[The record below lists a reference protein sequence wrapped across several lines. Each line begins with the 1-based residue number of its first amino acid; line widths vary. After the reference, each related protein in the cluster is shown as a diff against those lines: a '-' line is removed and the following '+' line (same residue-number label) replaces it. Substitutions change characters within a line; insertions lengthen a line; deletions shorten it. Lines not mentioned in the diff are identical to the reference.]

1 MANNDGNNNFAMLA
15 MVAIVAV
22 VGVFGLVF
30 MNSGNQG
37 TVMMPSDSADGNTAG
52 EGYRSLSFAASSAGG
67 GSEKCGVDY
76 DGCSSG
82 RCHCPN
88 GMSDYNANNCNC
100 E

>member
-37 TVMMPSDSADGNTAG
+37 AIIVPSDSVDANAAG
-52 EGYRSLSFAASSAGG
+52 QGFANLQMAYSEGVGD
-67 GSEKCGVDY
+67 DY
-76 DGCSSG
+76 DTKAKCELN
-82 RCHCPN
+82 CPN
-88 GMSDYNANNCNC
+88 LCGQMGDKWTCIR
-100 E
+100 